1 MLDPTTHSQM
11 DSVTRDARQA
21 HQPRFQMKRDPD
33 ARTAGSVPVWEYQ
46 RGQAGASEDT
56 SFKAALGYA
65 GDVGNASE
73 EASEQAFGFG
83 DLVDIVNPLH
93 HIPLV
98 NALYENVT
106 GDTIRPTGRIIG
118 GALFGGFAGA
128 AAGIANV
135 IVEEETGKDM
145 AENVVALVTEGK
157 LPSAQP
163 DTMSPEDN
171 LNYAA
176 RLAFNGVEAEP
187 LPPLAFGINPM
198 PSAATIEKPQSEY
211 VYEASADDDRMA
223 GARTVA
229 RKKIESF
236 SPLPLAPLAD
246 PASINLAT
254 IDRERQQP
262 ITQLSMT
269 PLK

>member
-11 DSVTRDARQA
+11 DSVTRDSRQA

-46 RGQAGASEDT
+46 RNQTGVSEDA
-56 SFKAALGYA
+56 SFKSALGYA
-65 GDVGNASE
+65 DDVGNSAETAE
-73 EASEQAFGFG
+73 EAFGFG

-98 NALYENVT
+98 NTLYENVT

-145 AENVVALVTEGK
+145 AGNVVALITEGE
-157 LPSAQP
+157 LPSVKP
-163 DTMSPEDN
+163 ETMSPEEN

-187 LPPLAFGINPM
+187 LPPLAFGISPM
-198 PSAATIEKPQSEY
+198 PSAATAEKPQSEY
-211 VYEASADDDRMA
+211 VYEALVDDDRTA
-223 GARTVA
+223 GARTVT
-229 RKKIESF
+229 RKRIENL

-254 IDRERQQP
+254 IGSERQQP
-262 ITQLSMT
+262 ITQLRMT

>member
-1 MLDPTTHSQM
+1 MLDPTTHNPM
-11 DSVTRDARQA
+11 DSIARDNRQA
-21 HQPRFQMKRDPD
+21 PQPRFQMKRDPD

-46 RGQAGASEDT
+46 RGQAGAAEDT
-56 SFKAALGYA
+56 SFKSALGYA
-65 GDVGNASE
+65 DDVGGPSE
-73 EASEQAFGFG
+73 TSEQAFGFG

-98 NALYENVT
+98 STLYENVT

-145 AENVVALVTEGK
+145 AGNVVALVTEGT
-157 LPSAQP
+157 LPSAKP

-176 RLAFNGVEAEP
+176 RLAFNGVDAEP

-198 PSAATIEKPQSEY
+198 KSAATIEKPSSEY
-211 VYEASADDDRMA
+211 VYEASLEDDRMA
-223 GARTVA
+223 GIKTVA
-229 RKKIESF
+229 RKRIETF
-236 SPLPLAPLAD
+236 SPLPLAPLSD

-254 IDRERQQP
+254 ISRENQQP
-262 ITQLSMT
+262 ITQLRMT